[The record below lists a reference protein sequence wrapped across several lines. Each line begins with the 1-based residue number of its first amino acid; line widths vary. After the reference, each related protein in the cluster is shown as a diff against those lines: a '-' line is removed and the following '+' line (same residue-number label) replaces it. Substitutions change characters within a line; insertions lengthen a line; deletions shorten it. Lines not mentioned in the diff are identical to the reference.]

1 MMRSVKQN
9 YTYVLKSIKK
19 DKTLEPLYTDLKNKT
34 FIVAGGSRGVGFEI
48 AKNLAVNGANVTIV
62 GKTISKHPKLDKTIF
77 SAAEEICDITKR
89 PNCMAVQ
96 CDIRDSKQ
104 IDFAISETIDVYGK
118 GLYGAVLNAS
128 ALCLNRTLE
137 QTEKEVE
144 LMSAININGT
154 YLFGQKCLQQMIN
167 NKRGHLLLIA
177 PPLNMLYT
185 DEWWV
190 NHIYYSMS
198 KFNMTLM
205 AKFWGKEFPNIG
217 VNTLWPRTTLDTAPV
232 RNILGGEE
240 MVKHSRSPRIM
251 GDSGGIILK
260 SDPLICT
267 GNNYI
272 DDEVLSSQNVDIE
285 QYRITKEMNEKD
297 LMPDFFC

>member
-1 MMRSVKQN
+1 MMKAVKQN

-19 DKTLEPLYTDLKNKT
+19 DKTLDPIYTDLKNKT

-62 GKTISKHPKLDKTIF
+62 GKTISKHPKLDNTIF
-77 SAAEEICDITKR
+77 SAAEEICDLTKR

-104 IDFAISETIDVYGK
+104 IDFAISETLDVYGK

-128 ALCLNRTLE
+128 ALCLNNTLD
-137 QTEKEVE
+137 QREKEVE

-177 PPLNMLYT
+177 PPINMLYT
-185 DEWWV
+185 NEWWV
-190 NHIYYSMS
+190 NHFYYSMS

-205 AKFWGKEFPNIG
+205 AKFWSKEFPNIG

-232 RNILGGEE
+232 RNILGGGE

-251 GDSGGIILK
+251 GDSGGIIFK

-272 DDEVLSSQNVDIE
+272 DDEVLASQDVDVE
-285 QYRITKEMNEKD
+285 QYRITKEMKEKD